1 MTDGDAATRIA
12 QAQVALRDLGLPRQ
26 QQNERT
32 ALVLLAIL
40 GMTPET
46 DWSEATTPMLGITQL
61 MDKFRDH
68 WGKDYAPNTR
78 ETVRRQS
85 VHQLI
90 AAGVLVQNPDDPSRP
105 VNSGLN
111 VYQVTPEAYA
121 ALQHVGTPE
130 WSAHAEVFRAEV
142 GSLRERWAQE
152 REQARIPVTL
162 PNGDTITL
170 SPGGQNPVIHAVVTE
185 FLPRYAPGGH
195 VLYIGDA
202 DDKWVVNEVD
212 ALAELGIVVDSH
224 GKMPDVVV
232 FDHVNGWLVL
242 VEAVTSHGPMD
253 AKRLDELNA
262 LFAGCTVGLVFVTA
276 FPDRSVFK
284 QWVGDLAWETEVWL
298 ASEPSHMVHWNGSR
312 YLGPY
317 E

>member
-1 MTDGDAATRIA
+1 MANGEAAKRVQ
-12 QAQVALRDLGLPRQ
+12 QAIKALRDLGLPTA

-32 ALVLLAIL
+32 ALVLLACL
-40 GMTPET
+40 GMTPNT
-46 DWSEATTPMLGITQL
+46 QWAQASTPMLGITQM
-61 MDKFRDH
+61 MDKFRDN
-68 WGKDYAPNTR
+68 WGKNYAPNTR

-85 VHQLI
+85 VHQMV

-105 VNSGLN
+105 VNSGKN
-111 VYQVTPEAYA
+111 VYQVTPEAFA
-121 ALQHVGTPE
+121 ALRNVGTQE
-130 WSAHAEVFRAEV
+130 WASHVKEFQEEV
-142 GSLRERWAQE
+142 GSLRERWAME
-152 REQARIPVTL
+152 REQNRIPVTL
-162 PNGDTITL
+162 PNGETITL

-202 DDKWVVNEVD
+202 DDKWVVKED
-212 ALAELGIVVDSH
+212 AALAELGIKVNSH

-232 FDHVNGWLVL
+232 YDVANGWLVL

-253 AKRLDELNA
+253 AKRVDELNA
-262 LFAGCTVGLVFVTA
+262 LFAGSTVGLVFVTA

-298 ASEPSHMVHWNGSR
+298 ASDPSHMVHWNGSR